1 MFAGSHKAAER
12 LAMIYS
18 LLGTCKLNDVNPYEW
33 LTDVLT
39 KINDWPINRIHE
51 LLPHHWKL
59 HTPIPQPRSNKFFYT
74 ANNLLLKG
82 RRYLGG

>member
-1 MFAGSHKAAER
+1 MFAGSHKAAGR

-33 LTDVLT
+33 LTDVLG

-51 LLPHHWKL
+51 FLPHHWKRA
-59 HTPIPQPRSNKFFYT
+59 HSHQT
-74 ANNLLLKG
+74 APTL
-82 RRYLGG
+82 